1 MRDRTAIVYTW
12 NPLVYNDT
20 HGYTRMSIV
29 ISSIHSK
36 GGVGKTTVALSIADA
51 LHKDGSSVL
60 VLDTDPQG
68 TASEWTRAQEG
79 KGPMVVGAPSAEK
92 LEHEL
97 GRLGASYDAVIID
110 GSAQLKG
117 STGSVIRISD
127 LVLIPIQPSPAD
139 VWATENI
146 VDLIRDRQEAVGE
159 PAAGFVLNCVVA
171 GTNVAEDVNEILD
184 EFNLPVLGR
193 LHRRVAFVEA
203 LVTGETPLTYKP
215 SGKAAKEIKDL
226 YNASLDALEAHY
238 TAKA

>member
-1 MRDRTAIVYTW
+1 M
-12 NPLVYNDT
+12 P
-20 HGYTRMSIV
+20 IV

-36 GGVGKTTVALSIADA
+36 GGVGKSTVALSMADA
-51 LHKDGSSVL
+51 LHQDGSSVL

-79 KGPMVVGAPSAEK
+79 EGPMVAGAPSADK

-97 GRLGASYDAVIID
+97 ERLGASYDAVVID

-117 STGSVIRISD
+117 STGSIIRISD

-139 VWATENI
+139 IWATENI
-146 VDLIRDRQEAVGE
+146 VELITDRQEAVGG

-171 GTNVAEDVNEILD
+171 GTNIAADVNDILD
-184 EFNLPVLGR
+184 EFEIPVLGR

-215 SGKAAKEIKDL
+215 HGKAAGEIETL
-226 YNASLDALEAHY
+226 YSASLDALEAHY
-238 TAKA
+238 AATS